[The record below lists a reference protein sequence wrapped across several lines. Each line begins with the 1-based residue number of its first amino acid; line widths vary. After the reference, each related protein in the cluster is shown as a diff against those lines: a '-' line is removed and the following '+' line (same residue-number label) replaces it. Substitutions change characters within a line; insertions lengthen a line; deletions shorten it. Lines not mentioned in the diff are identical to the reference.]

1 MAEHNPFE
9 TRKAGEVRCEDW
21 EAWLAERLDGALALE
36 LEAPFAA
43 HAAACPACGEMLSR
57 AAQGREWMR
66 FLEEDPF
73 VPPGL
78 LGKIL
83 DQTRSPAAL
92 GGYPAGTVPV
102 PAAGPAAVWHLS
114 MRRGFQETRLLM
126 TLAMAFFSI
135 TLTLN
140 LLGIHP
146 GSLRLRDLSLS
157 GMQRAV
163 VSSFYGTKQKV
174 VHTYENLRFIYEMD
188 SQLRALQKRAA
199 SQSGPRQ
206 GKGGGAMN
214 HAPARPAAPAFREEK
229 DRSISAAG
237 EIGRLKAYQKPGTGL
252 VPMETEEAERNGL

>member
-21 EAWLAERLDGALALE
+21 EAWLAERLDGTLAPE
-36 LEAPFAA
+36 LEVSFDA
-43 HAAACPACGEMLSR
+43 HAVHCPACGELLAR
-57 AAQGREWMR
+57 ASQGREWLQ
-66 FLEEDPF
+66 FLHEDPF

-83 DQTRSPAAL
+83 DQTKSPAVL
-92 GGYPAGTVPV
+92 SGHPAGAVPV
-102 PAAGPAAVWHLS
+102 PAMGAAAVWHLS

-146 GSLRLRDLSLS
+146 GSMRLRDLSFS
-157 GMQRAV
+157 NMQRTV

-188 SQLRALQKRAA
+188 SQIRDLQRNAA
-199 SQSGPRQ
+199 QQ
-206 GKGGGAMN
+206 GGAKKSKSGGAKN
-214 HAPARPAAPAFREEK
+214 DVPAPPNARQLARGMASITASSKQTSRVQNEK
-229 DRSISAAG
+229 KS
-237 EIGRLKAYQKPGTGL
+237 GTGL
-252 VPMETEEAERNGL
+252 VASQQEAERNWA

>member
-9 TRKAGEVRCEDW
+9 TRKTGEVRCEDW
-21 EAWLAERLDGALALE
+21 EAWLTERLDGTLSPE
-36 LEAPFAA
+36 LEAPFEA
-43 HAAACPACGEMLSR
+43 HAANCPACGELLAR
-57 AAQGREWMR
+57 ASQGREWLQ
-66 FLEEDPF
+66 FLHEDPF

-78 LGKIL
+78 LGRIL
-83 DQTRSPAAL
+83 AETKSPSAL
-92 GGYPAGTVPV
+92 TGYPAGAVPA
-102 PAAGPAAVWHLS
+102 PAAGTAAVWQLS

-146 GSLRLRDLSLS
+146 GSVRLRDLSLS
-157 GMQRAV
+157 NMQRTV

-188 SQLRALQKRAA
+188 SQLRELQHNAA
-199 SQSGPRQ
+199 GQSGAKK

-214 HAPARPAAPAFREEK
+214 HAPANPNAPQWAREKATGPVDQTGRVENEK
-229 DRSISAAG
+229 
-237 EIGRLKAYQKPGTGL
+237 KPGTGL
-252 VPMETEEAERNGL
+252 VPSKEEAERNWA

>member
-21 EAWLAERLDGALALE
+21 EAWLTERLDGTLAPE
-36 LEAPFAA
+36 LEAPFVA
-43 HAAACPACGEMLSR
+43 HAAQCPACGELLAR
-57 AAQGREWMR
+57 ASQGREWLQ
-66 FLEEDPF
+66 FLHEDPF

-83 DQTRSPAAL
+83 DQTKSPAGL
-92 GGYPAGTVPV
+92 GAHPAGAVPV
-102 PAAGPAAVWHLS
+102 PATGAVAVWHLS

-140 LLGIHP
+140 LLGVHP
-146 GSLRLRDLSLS
+146 GSMRLRDLSFS
-157 GMQRAV
+157 NMQRTV

-188 SQLRALQKRAA
+188 SQLRDLQRNAA
-199 SQSGPRQ
+199 RQ
-206 GKGGGAMN
+206 GGAKKGKGGGAKN
-214 HAPARPAAPAFREEK
+214 DVPAQPNARQWAQEKASTAASSDQTSRVENEK
-229 DRSISAAG
+229 KS
-237 EIGRLKAYQKPGTGL
+237 GTGL
-252 VPMETEEAERNGL
+252 MASQQEAERNWA